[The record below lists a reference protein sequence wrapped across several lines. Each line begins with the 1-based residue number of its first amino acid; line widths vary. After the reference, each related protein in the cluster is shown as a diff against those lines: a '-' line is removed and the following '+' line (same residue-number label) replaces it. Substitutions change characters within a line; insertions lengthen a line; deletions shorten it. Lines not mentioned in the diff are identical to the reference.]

1 MLKKA
6 LFLYLQRQ
14 KNNPKGK
21 TKMQK
26 KVKKTKLNN
35 SLKINKIGI
44 TEDKISGRGGLSLFL
59 RYVERTGFY
68 QLSKNIFGEKL
79 TIGAKGLGLNQFI
92 KQILAYFIDG
102 TYMCIESFNE
112 LKKDKAHTSLLENS
126 EEEMASSHQ
135 IKRFFRKFMLN
146 NIGNNIYRKILHK
159 LFLWRLR
166 IEKPK
171 VIILGI
177 DTMVMNNDD
186 AKKREGVEPTYK
198 KKKGYQ
204 PLHISW
210 GPYLVDI
217 LFRSGSKHSNHGTD
231 FIDTV
236 KEITELIRKHY
247 NADVP
252 ILLVGD
258 SGFMDDKAFTYFEEN
273 LKIGYIITGKMYKD
287 IRNYIEKTDAN
298 NYKEFK
304 GNGIWQYLEF
314 GNRLKSWNKIRRA
327 VFTTLTTEK
336 NGQLVLDFARPD
348 TILYTNI
355 AQDSVITEQ
364 LINAGQEDLLT
375 ANSIISLAH
384 KRGKDELIHRSIKE
398 LATKEQLPF
407 KNMEMNRAYYY
418 LLGISHFLFEAYK
431 RDVSYNVLPIVSYP
445 NTFRRMLIDF
455 AVKIVS
461 HSGEII
467 LKVTKVIKDR
477 LKIYDLWELCQNPPP
492 ILA

>member
-1 MLKKA
+1 
-6 LFLYLQRQ
+6 
-14 KNNPKGK
+14 
-21 TKMQK
+21 MQK
-26 KVKKTKLNN
+26 KAKKTE
-35 SLKINKIGI
+35 SKISKIEI
-44 TEDKISGRGGLSLFL
+44 TEEKISGRGGLAFFL
-59 RYVERTGFY
+59 RYVEQIGFY
-68 QLSKNIFGEKL
+68 KLSENLLGQKL
-79 TIGAKGLGLNQFI
+79 VIGAKGLGIYQFI

-102 TYMCIESFNE
+102 TYMRMESFNE
-112 LKKDKAHTSLLENS
+112 LKRDNAYTSLLENC
-126 EEEMASSHQ
+126 EDDMASSHQ

-171 VIILGI
+171 VIILGV

-210 GPYLVDI
+210 GSYLVDI

-231 FIDTV
+231 FIETV
-236 KEITELIRKHY
+236 KEVTELIRKHY
-247 NADVP
+247 NLNVP
-252 ILLVGD
+252 IIIVCD
-258 SGFMDDKAFTYFEEN
+258 SGFLDDKAFTYFEEN

-287 IRNYIEKTDAN
+287 IKNYIEKTPTSQ
-298 NYKEFK
+298 YKEFK

-314 GNRLKSWNKIRRA
+314 GNKLKSWKKIRRSI
-327 VFTTLTTEK
+327 FTRLTTEE
-336 NGQLVLDFARPD
+336 NGQLVLDFARPN

-355 AQDSVITEQ
+355 GQDLAITEQ
-364 LINAGQEDLLT
+364 LINAEQGDLLT
-375 ANSIISLAH
+375 ADSIISLSH

-418 LLGISHFLFEAYK
+418 LLAISHFLFESYK
-431 RDVSYNVLPIVSYP
+431 RDVTYDVLQIESYP
-445 NTFRRMLIDF
+445 NTFRRKLIDF

-461 HSGEII
+461 HGGRII
-467 LKVTKVIKDR
+467 LKVTSEIKER
-477 LKIYDLWELCQNPPP
+477 LKIVELWRLCQTPPP
-492 ILA
+492 ICI